1 METLTA
7 SHESRPFK
15 EFAIPTPDHLNL
27 YGWHVIAA
35 GKVQGNVIIVH
46 GFKDH
51 SERYLNFAYRLANL
65 GYEVFGFDMRGHAKS
80 EGERVYFE
88 NMDVLMQDFKTAIKE
103 FKRVQ
108 NNQPWFLMGHSA
120 GAALTARYAL
130 DYPKDLNGFIL
141 SAPALMRSSD
151 INFFSEGALR
161 VLSTIAPRT
170 KVVDL
175 PNKNFSRSQEI
186 IESMESDP
194 YIENIRIP
202 ARTAAVMLDNMDY
215 VHTSRRKNKLPFLV
229 LHSQQ
234 DKINNVGGAKDFYAG
249 TPTSPL
255 QEKIIYSSYA
265 HDLLHE
271 PEHTQIEN
279 DIIKWLKKYN
289 PRELQ

>member
-1 METLTA
+1 METMTA
-7 SHESRPFK
+7 SHVSRPFK

-27 YGWHVIAA
+27 YGWHVSASEN
-35 GKVQGNVIIVH
+35 VQGNVIIVH

-103 FKRVQ
+103 FKRIE
-108 NNQPWFLMGHSA
+108 NYKPWFLMGHSA

-141 SAPALMRSSD
+141 SAPALMRSPD
-151 INFFSEGALR
+151 INFLSEGALR
-161 VLSTIAPRT
+161 VLSTIAPKT
-170 KVVDL
+170 KVVNL
-175 PNKNFSRSQEI
+175 PNKNFSRSPEI

-215 VHTSRRKNKLPFLV
+215 VHISRRKNKLPFLV

-234 DKINNVGGAKDFYAG
+234 DKINDVGGAKDFYAG

-279 DIIKWLKKYN
+279 DIIKWLRKYN